1 MEKRNLAHE
10 NPIVKYL
17 YVLSNFSEY
26 IKNACNDREKGNLL
40 GQINPQYE
48 IEYMK
53 SKEVLSLLNSK
64 NKKEKEIAKKLFF
77 EKIRK
82 ELKLDIEN
90 ELDSDFIFDNA
101 TQILSNIERIFKN
114 KMNLIRC
121 IEQIYVF
128 MLESNKLFYLM
139 HKMLKNENKIKY
151 EKLIVSLKGERD
163 KYERKANDEN
173 IEISRLN
180 NEINLLKE
188 LMLKNSEEC
197 QIILNNNRIELEQK
211 YQKLKE
217 DIEFESV
224 QKHQKLINESEQKHQ
239 KLIDELEQKHQKQ
252 IDELEQKHQKQKD
265 ESEQKHQKQ
274 IDESEQK
281 HQKQIDELEQ
291 KYQKLINES
300 EQKHQKLIDESEQK
314 HQKLIDELEQKHQKQ
329 IDESEQKHQKLIDEL
344 EQKHQKQ
351 IDESEQRYQKL
362 KMESNLN
369 TKQLKERIKLMEEK
383 VQEIN
388 KSNIILSKKV
398 EEAENQIQ
406 EVYDNDLKNY
416 NFLLDKYRNL
426 LDINL
431 HNLLTEKETKK
442 IFNSY
447 SEKINNVLDENN
459 KLKINNEKLKM
470 EIDQLGIEID
480 LYKNYIKTTR
490 LEIDSGK
497 IK

>member
-1 MEKRNLAHE
+1 MEKRNLDPE

-64 NKKEKEIAKKLFF
+64 DKKEKEIAKKLFF
-77 EKIRK
+77 EKILK

-197 QIILNNNRIELEQK
+197 QNILNNNRIELEQK

-300 EQKHQKLIDESEQK
+300 EQKHQKL
-314 HQKLIDELEQKHQKQ
+314 

>member
-77 EKIRK
+77 EKIHK

-101 TQILSNIERIFKN
+101 TQILSNIERIFQN

-197 QIILNNNRIELEQK
+197 Q
-211 YQKLKE
+211 
-217 DIEFESV
+217 
-224 QKHQKLINESEQKHQ
+224 QKHQ

-252 IDELEQKHQKQKD
+252 ID

-291 KYQKLINES
+291 KHQKQIDESEQKHQKLINESEQKYQKLINES
-300 EQKHQKLIDESEQK
+300 EQKHQKL
-314 HQKLIDELEQKHQKQ
+314 

>member
-77 EKIRK
+77 EKIHK

-188 LMLKNSEEC
+188 LMQKNSEEC

-252 IDELEQKHQKQKD
+252 IDE
-265 ESEQKHQKQ
+265 SEQKHQKQ
-274 IDESEQK
+274 IDES
-281 HQKQIDELEQ
+281 
-291 KYQKLINES
+291 
-300 EQKHQKLIDESEQK
+300 
-314 HQKLIDELEQKHQKQ
+314 EQKHQKQ

>member
-77 EKIRK
+77 EKIHK

-101 TQILSNIERIFKN
+101 TQILSNIEGIFKN

-188 LMLKNSEEC
+188 LMLKNSEEF
-197 QIILNNNRIELEQK
+197 QTTLNNNRIELEQK

-224 QKHQKLINESEQKHQ
+224 QKHQKLIN
-239 KLIDELEQKHQKQ
+239 
-252 IDELEQKHQKQKD
+252 
-265 ESEQKHQKQ
+265 
-274 IDESEQK
+274 
-281 HQKQIDELEQ
+281 
-291 KYQKLINES
+291 
-300 EQKHQKLIDESEQK
+300 
-314 HQKLIDELEQKHQKQ
+314 
-329 IDESEQKHQKLIDEL
+329 ESEQKHQKLIDEL

>member
-77 EKIRK
+77 EKIHK

-101 TQILSNIERIFKN
+101 TQILSNIEGIFKN

-224 QKHQKLINESEQKHQ
+224 QKHQKLIN
-239 KLIDELEQKHQKQ
+239 
-252 IDELEQKHQKQKD
+252 
-265 ESEQKHQKQ
+265 
-274 IDESEQK
+274 
-281 HQKQIDELEQ
+281 
-291 KYQKLINES
+291 
-300 EQKHQKLIDESEQK
+300 
-314 HQKLIDELEQKHQKQ
+314 
-329 IDESEQKHQKLIDEL
+329 ESEQKHQKLIDEL

>member
-77 EKIRK
+77 ETIRK

-291 KYQKLINES
+291 K
-300 EQKHQKLIDESEQK
+300 
-314 HQKLIDELEQKHQKQ
+314 
-329 IDESEQKHQKLIDEL
+329 
-344 EQKHQKQ
+344 HQKQ

>member
-197 QIILNNNRIELEQK
+197 QNILNNNRIELEQK

-224 QKHQKLINESEQKHQ
+224 QKHQKLIN
-239 KLIDELEQKHQKQ
+239 
-252 IDELEQKHQKQKD
+252 
-265 ESEQKHQKQ
+265 
-274 IDESEQK
+274 
-281 HQKQIDELEQ
+281 
-291 KYQKLINES
+291 
-300 EQKHQKLIDESEQK
+300 
-314 HQKLIDELEQKHQKQ
+314 
-329 IDESEQKHQKLIDEL
+329 ESEQKHQKLIDEL

>member
-17 YVLSNFSEY
+17 YILSNFSEY

-64 NKKEKEIAKKLFF
+64 NKKEKENAKKLFF

-188 LMLKNSEEC
+188 LMLKNSEER

-252 IDELEQKHQKQKD
+252 IDE
-265 ESEQKHQKQ
+265 SEQKHQKQ
-274 IDESEQK
+274 IDES
-281 HQKQIDELEQ
+281 
-291 KYQKLINES
+291 
-300 EQKHQKLIDESEQK
+300 
-314 HQKLIDELEQKHQKQ
+314 EQKHQKQ

>member
-77 EKIRK
+77 EKILK

-101 TQILSNIERIFKN
+101 TQILSNIEGIFKN

-197 QIILNNNRIELEQK
+197 Q
-211 YQKLKE
+211 
-217 DIEFESV
+217 
-224 QKHQKLINESEQKHQ
+224 QKHQ

-252 IDELEQKHQKQKD
+252 ID

-300 EQKHQKLIDESEQK
+300 EQKHQKL
-314 HQKLIDELEQKHQKQ
+314 

-442 IFNSY
+442 IFNLY

>member
-77 EKIRK
+77 EKIHK

-197 QIILNNNRIELEQK
+197 QNILNNNRIELEQK

-252 IDELEQKHQKQKD
+252 IDE
-265 ESEQKHQKQ
+265 
-274 IDESEQK
+274 
-281 HQKQIDELEQ
+281 
-291 KYQKLINES
+291 
-300 EQKHQKLIDESEQK
+300 
-314 HQKLIDELEQKHQKQ
+314 
-329 IDESEQKHQKLIDEL
+329 
-344 EQKHQKQ
+344 
-351 IDESEQRYQKL
+351 
-362 KMESNLN
+362 
-369 TKQLKERIKLMEEK
+369 
-383 VQEIN
+383 
-388 KSNIILSKKV
+388 
-398 EEAENQIQ
+398 
-406 EVYDNDLKNY
+406 
-416 NFLLDKYRNL
+416 
-426 LDINL
+426 
-431 HNLLTEKETKK
+431 
-442 IFNSY
+442 
-447 SEKINNVLDENN
+447 
-459 KLKINNEKLKM
+459 
-470 EIDQLGIEID
+470 
-480 LYKNYIKTTR
+480 
-490 LEIDSGK
+490 
-497 IK
+497 

>member
-26 IKNACNDREKGNLL
+26 IKNVCNDREKGNLL

-77 EKIRK
+77 EKILK

-101 TQILSNIERIFKN
+101 TQILSNIEGIFKN

-197 QIILNNNRIELEQK
+197 Q
-211 YQKLKE
+211 
-217 DIEFESV
+217 
-224 QKHQKLINESEQKHQ
+224 QKHQ

-252 IDELEQKHQKQKD
+252 ID

-281 HQKQIDELEQ
+281 HQKQIDE
-291 KYQKLINES
+291 S
-300 EQKHQKLIDESEQK
+300 EQKHQKL
-314 HQKLIDELEQKHQKQ
+314 

-480 LYKNYIKTTR
+480 LYKNYIKTMR

>member
-1 MEKRNLAHE
+1 
-10 NPIVKYL
+10 
-17 YVLSNFSEY
+17 
-26 IKNACNDREKGNLL
+26 
-40 GQINPQYE
+40 
-48 IEYMK
+48 MK

-197 QIILNNNRIELEQK
+197 QISLNNNRIELEQK

-217 DIEFESV
+217 DIEFES
-224 QKHQKLINESEQKHQ
+224 
-239 KLIDELEQKHQKQ
+239 EQKHQKQ
-252 IDELEQKHQKQKD
+252 IDEL
-265 ESEQKHQKQ
+265 EQKHQKQ

-300 EQKHQKLIDESEQK
+300 EQKYQKL
-314 HQKLIDELEQKHQKQ
+314 